1 MKIAYR
7 ALILALAVCFAGVP
21 AIANAAGF
29 AISTNGYADDAILPA
44 GDGYDKM
51 SSDNVHSC
59 GGTNHSPGFSWVN
72 PPANTQSYAILEV
85 DPDGAGG
92 HGVNHWV
99 IYNIPGSASGISTAD
114 IAGAKF
120 TPGRG
125 TGDLVGYRGPCP
137 PLGDA
142 PHHYIVTLYA
152 LGVPPTMPAGLD
164 HDGVVAAIKDHILGA
179 TTTVFRFQRM

>member
-7 ALILALAVCFAGVP
+7 VLILALCVFFAGVP

-44 GDGYDKM
+44 SDGYDKM
-51 SSDNVHSC
+51 SPDNVHLC
-59 GGTNHSPGFSWVN
+59 GGTNHAPGFSWVN
-72 PPANTQSYAILEV
+72 PPANTQSYAILVV
-85 DPDGAGG
+85 DPDGREGL
-92 HGVNHWV
+92 GVNHWV
-99 IYNIPGSASGISTAD
+99 VYNIPGTANGVSTAD

-125 TGDLVGYRGPCP
+125 TGDYVGYRGPCP
-137 PLGDA
+137 PIGDA
-142 PHHYIVTLYA
+142 PHHYIVTLFA
-152 LGVPPTMPAGLD
+152 IGTAPMLPAGLD
-164 HDGVVAAIKDHILGA
+164 HDGTLAAIKGHVLGA

>member
-1 MKIAYR
+1 MKKANR
-7 ALILALAVCFAGVP
+7 VLILALSACFACVP

-29 AISTNGYADDAILPA
+29 AIATTGYADDALLPA
-44 GDGYDKM
+44 SDAYDKN
-51 SSDNVHSC
+51 SSDGRPC
-59 GGTNHSPGFSWVN
+59 GGTNHAPGFSWVN
-72 PPANTQSYAILEV
+72 PPAATQSYAILEV

-99 IYNIPGSASGISTAD
+99 IYNIPGTATGISTAD

-137 PLGDA
+137 PVGDA

-152 LGVPPTMPAGLD
+152 LGTPPAMPAGLD
-164 HDGVVAAIKDHILGA
+164 HDGVVAAIKDHIVGA
-179 TTTVFRFQRM
+179 TTTVFRFQR

>member
-1 MKIAYR
+1 MKIAHR
-7 ALILALAVCFAGVP
+7 VLVFVLAACFAGLP
-21 AIANAAGF
+21 ALANAAGF

-44 GDGYDKM
+44 TDGYDKM

-59 GGTNHSPGFSWVN
+59 GGTNHSPGFTWVN

-99 IYNIPGSASGISTAD
+99 IYNIPGSATGISSAD
-114 IAGAKF
+114 IASAKF

-125 TGDLVGYRGPCP
+125 SGDVAGYRAPCP
-137 PLGDA
+137 PIGDA

-152 LGVPPTMPAGLD
+152 LGVPPALPSGLD

>member
-7 ALILALAVCFAGVP
+7 LLTLALAVCFAGLP
-21 AIANAAGF
+21 AIASAAGF
-29 AISTNGYADDAILPA
+29 AISTNGYADNALLPA
-44 GDGYDKM
+44 SDGYDKM

-59 GGTNHSPGFSWVN
+59 GGTNHAPGFAWVN

-85 DPDGAGG
+85 DPDGRGG
-92 HGVNHWV
+92 LGVNHWV
-99 IYNIPGSASGISTAD
+99 EYNIPGTASGISSAD
-114 IAGAKF
+114 IGAAKF

-137 PLGDA
+137 PTGDA
-142 PHHYIVTLYA
+142 PHHYIVTLFA
-152 LGVPPTMPAGLD
+152 IGVPPTLPAGLD
-164 HDGVVAAIKDHILGA
+164 HDGVLAAIKDHILGA